1 MPDPPGGSPVPE
13 PKLERKHQPLAPFAV
28 FIRRLARNFTASLG
42 IVVVSLALGTCGY
55 CYFGELPFED
65 GFLNA
70 SMILTGMGPVDR
82 MTTSAGK
89 LFAAF
94 YALYS
99 GLAFLSMVAVLIAPI
114 YHRFMHYFN
123 VVTDEEEEQLTAVVK
138 KAVAEQMKESAG
150 CGDGSDI

>member
-1 MPDPPGGSPVPE
+1 MPDPM
-13 PKLERKHQPLAPFAV
+13 LETRRQPLATFPV
-28 FIRRLARNFTASLG
+28 FIRRLARNFLLSSG
-42 IVVVSLALGTCGY
+42 IVAFSLAMGTTGY
-55 CYFGELPFED
+55 CWFGGLKLID

-82 MTTSAGK
+82 MESDAGK

-99 GLAFLSMVAVLIAPI
+99 GLAFLGMVAVLIAPI

-123 VVTDEEEEQLTAVVK
+123 ACTDEEEEQLTTVVK
-138 KAVAEQMKESAG
+138 KAVAEQMKEYGGSS
-150 CGDGSDI
+150 DGADI

>member
-1 MPDPPGGSPVPE
+1 MPE
-13 PKLERKHQPLAPFAV
+13 PKLETRYQPLASFAV
-28 FIRRLARNFTASLG
+28 FIRRLARNFLMSAG
-42 IVVVSLALGTCGY
+42 IVAFSLAIGTAGY
-55 CYFGELPFED
+55 CACEGLPAVD

-82 MTTSAGK
+82 MTTPGGK

-123 VVTDEEEEQLTAVVK
+123 VCTDEEENQLTEVVK
-138 KAVAEQMKESAG
+138 KAVAEQMKASAE
-150 CGDGSDI
+150 GSDGADI